1 MKKPSEILEG
11 KSPPPVTEG
20 TQLTVRQPAPAFTP
34 VWTRLISPTPS
45 PLSASKDP
53 PEAGPPRGGL
63 SASEARYSGGRSQG
77 LISQQP
83 LQSPGPQFPLRSQR
97 EEELSEF
104 ILPRQQSLVRPVS
117 LAAAAGLTGVVRAR
131 VLWAVC
137 QLTPST
143 VTARTL
149 HQSERACRAH
159 APRSRPGAVAF
170 SYLGAPRDSPSSGRE
185 SRGQTPRV
193 MPAPPWVD
201 KEPVGL
207 LHLFNYDRGPD
218 TNFLLY
224 PGENVISR
232 ITQFTV
238 VLPFPS
244 ISRLHAVIEI
254 PPEHGAPVLRDCNSL
269 NGTYLLRPH
278 RRLSPQ
284 VNYHLKDGDLV
295 LFADMLCQYRRLSA
309 PLLPVPQEKLL
320 VPVEGRALL
329 QGTLLAEDSNKERVH
344 LEKDQHPITG
354 HGSSDTGA
362 DGSESLTWMKSSH
375 LSAEANSV
383 PEWVPGGEQ
392 MERTIM
398 EMNSQDLQNAQCL
411 VRVNYNREG
420 PFCSEQSEPSGAQPN
435 DFCIVTHEACP
446 SPPWTSLDLQPGSS
460 RKAAFSRRRDKENT
474 NKEIQAQCMENDM
487 ENQVIQI
494 ETPRIA
500 PEWGKREMGTLKRKT
515 LANEAKRSKRKCV
528 SPGAHREIPERGQ
541 IWIAGRGKQ
550 KIIPE
555 RNDVKGCGKT
565 KTEEKGMERQINDK
579 DIFEF
584 WAPGKRTQT
593 QGVETTAPRK
603 MLQQEAEGQMSEE
616 YDQEEEALQGLA
628 RNPQILSDSRHQ
640 RGLHDRKA
648 LPHVEVSVDPF
659 CLHSSDVPILA
670 PKAAVPE
677 TSPPEWSSR
686 ITQSGKR
693 STYSRFYSSSSP
705 APQQSPVF
713 GRGKGRGRGRPRGR
727 GRGRASRQ
735 VNILAPNI
743 ECLLPQDSRG
753 KSESSVQKDTQKP
766 FSFSSVPPTHWA
778 PEFFLNDLP
787 IMGNPQIQFL
797 QSWKWGPPITTP
809 EPSASLTAESPAP
822 GASWNPWVGTV
833 CMTGSTGKA
842 QPEFQGCNQA
852 LTSKETFP
860 CLKKRGRGR
869 PRKQAASR
877 KEEDKPMEFKATAKA
892 PVGVAELAV
901 RGKPRRAVGRPRL
914 REEEKALRSERRI
927 GRKSRGFSCSSQGE
941 AEGEQTVMA
950 LDGSLVSS
958 VPETSDVATD

>member
-1 MKKPSEILEG
+1 MGKYAKDKYGNYQKQWGLHKPNIRPGSG
-11 KSPPPVTEG
+11 KVEDRW
-20 TQLTVRQPAPAFTP
+20 VR
-34 VWTRLISPTPS
+34 
-45 PLSASKDP
+45 
-53 PEAGPPRGGL
+53 
-63 SASEARYSGGRSQG
+63 
-77 LISQQP
+77 SQQP

-207 LHLFNYDRGPD
+207 LHLFNDDRGPD
-218 TNFLLY
+218 TSFLLY

-254 PPEHGAPVLRDCNSL
+254 PPARGAPVLRDCNSL
-269 NGTYLLRPH
+269 NGTYLFRPH
-278 RRLSPQ
+278 RRLRPQ
-284 VNYHLKDGDLV
+284 VNYQLRDGDLV
-295 LFADMLCQYRRLSA
+295 LFADLLCKYHQLNA

-320 VPVEGRALL
+320 VPVGGRALL
-329 QGTLLAEDSNKERVH
+329 QGTLLDEDSNKERVH
-344 LEKDQHPITG
+344 LEKDQHPIDG
-354 HGSSDTGA
+354 DGSHDTGA
-362 DGSESLTWMKSSH
+362 HGTESLTWMKSSH

-383 PEWVPGGEQ
+383 QEWVPG
-392 MERTIM
+392 
-398 EMNSQDLQNAQCL
+398 DLQNAQCL

-435 DFCIVTHEACP
+435 DFCIVNHEACH

-460 RKAAFSRRRDKENT
+460 RKAAFSSRRDTEKRNE
-474 NKEIQAQCMENDM
+474 EIQAQCMKNDM

-541 IWIAGRGKQ
+541 IWIAGREKQ

-555 RNDVKGCGKT
+555 RNIVKGCGKT
-565 KTEEKGMERQINDK
+565 KTEKKGMERQITDE
-579 DIFEF
+579 DTFEF
-584 WAPGKRTQT
+584 WAPGKRTQA
-593 QGVETTAPRK
+593 QAMETKAPRK
-603 MLQQEAEGQMSEE
+603 TLQQEAEGQLSEE
-616 YDQEEEALQGLA
+616 YDQEEEALQGFP

-640 RGLHDRKA
+640 RGLHDRKV
-648 LPHVEVSVDPF
+648 LPHVDVSMDPF
-659 CLHSSDVPILA
+659 YPHSSDVPILA

-677 TSPPEWSSR
+677 ASPPEWSSR

-693 STYSRFYSSSSP
+693 RTYNPFYLSSSP
-705 APQQSPVF
+705 APQPSPVF

-727 GRGRASRQ
+727 GRGRASQQGIIR
-735 VNILAPNI
+735 APNM

-766 FSFSSVPPTHWA
+766 FSFSSVPATHLA
-778 PEFFLNDLP
+778 PQFILNDLP
-787 IMGNPQIQFL
+787 IMGNPQIPFL

-842 QPEFQGCNQA
+842 QPEFQGWNQA
-852 LTSKETFP
+852 PTSKEPFS
-860 CLKKRGRGR
+860 CLKTRGRGR

-877 KEEDKPMEFKATAKA
+877 KEEDKPNDFK
-892 PVGVAELAV
+892 V
-901 RGKPRRAVGRPRL
+901 RC
-914 REEEKALRSERRI
+914 
-927 GRKSRGFSCSSQGE
+927 GRKIGINSAGGDHTE
-941 AEGEQTVMA
+941 N
-950 LDGSLVSS
+950 
-958 VPETSDVATD
+958 